1 MMNYLIILSR
11 LTKIEY
17 LERYSYSQFDGPREL
32 TAPQRKKQMQTQ
44 ANSEN
49 ILISV
54 TMCMLQTQH
63 NQTET

>member
-1 MMNYLIILSR
+1 MMNYLIILSSV
-11 LTKIEY
+11 TKIEC
-17 LERYSYSQFDGPREL
+17 LERYRSQFDGPREL

-49 ILISV
+49 ILISA